1 MLNCMRVPMLLLA
14 AFAVTLPSIPARAQD
29 SARASI
35 MQAYELWRGGQP
47 KAAIAILEPVLRQDT
62 LGFTE
67 EERGAA
73 WDILGSSYQDLETFD
88 RARQAYGKAI
98 DKLCDRFRL
107 RRPNMRRRI
116 NNFATLEQTLGEKD
130 SAKALS
136 KKAERIYEQ
145 LGDPAGDRHRVHQSC
160 RDCVLPEG
168 FQDGA
173 TLARNGHRGSASH
186 HPIEGR

>member
-14 AFAVTLPSIPARAQD
+14 ACAVTLPSIPARAQD

-47 KAAIAILEPVLRQDT
+47 KAAIAILEPELRQDT

-88 RARQAYGKAI
+88 RARQAYGKAVQTLRSVPSAQAQYAAALNNLPPWNRRWGRRTQRRRSVRRRSVLTSNSEI
-98 DKLCDRFRL
+98 LLGLPLRPPILLGLRAPRRISRRRDARSQRPSRK
-107 RRPNMRRRI
+107 RRPPPN
-116 NNFATLEQTLGEKD
+116 
-130 SAKALS
+130 
-136 KKAERIYEQ
+136 
-145 LGDPAGDRHRVHQSC
+145 
-160 RDCVLPEG
+160 
-168 FQDGA
+168 
-173 TLARNGHRGSASH
+173 
-186 HPIEGR
+186 